1 LIKHVGCLTSIAEL
15 DWIDKLQVLCG
26 MVVSNTSAAQ
36 GTCLEPMA
44 LVRSEGSYRE
54 MYHRIVLLK
63 STNYTLFVA

>member
-1 LIKHVGCLTSIAEL
+1 
-15 DWIDKLQVLCG
+15 